1 MNWQLLNI
9 DNYQQYMQQYSIH
22 SLLAKLFASRKYQ
35 EEQIKNQISKRLIYH
50 DFSLFLDAD
59 LALDRINEAI
69 ENDEQ
74 ICIYGDYDCDGILA
88 TAILVQAFLEL
99 GKKVGYHIPNRFK
112 DGYGL
117 NTKRVQEM
125 YDKGYSLI
133 ITVDNGIKA
142 YEAIELANE
151 LGIDVIVVD
160 HHDYDDLP
168 DACAIIHTKLSPE
181 YPFKEICGGFLAYK
195 LASTLLNKHDKYLFS
210 LAAIT
215 TVSDM
220 MPLEDENK
228 ALVKRALLFMQEEK
242 YLQLELLLGENQRYN
257 TTSIGFNIAPK
268 INSFGRLP
276 EEVNPNY
283 LVKYFLKDVDEKY
296 ALKIAN
302 EAKRINTRRQT
313 LTNEQYKNILNDNQN
328 SEFLYCYNQEVHEGI
343 VGLIAGKYTHE
354 YKQPSFVMSY
364 DKDNEVYRGSAR
376 SIESLPLNKM
386 FDDLQDYFVQYGGH
400 ALAGGFTVSKDRVLE
415 LKEGIANYLI
425 SHPYSKDKQLNV
437 IEISL
442 DDISME
448 AVKELELLE
457 PYGQS
462 NEEALFLINNI
473 TNFTSR
479 VLSDGKHLR
488 LDIPLAKGSLQAL
501 YFNCGD
507 IKDKIKEMNNI
518 SLVGKLKINRYLNN
532 VSINMLIEDMK

>member
-22 SLLAKLFASRKYQ
+22 SLLAKLFACKQYQ
-35 EEQIKNQISKRLIYH
+35 DEQIKNQLSKRLIYH

-88 TAILVQAFLEL
+88 TTILVQAFLEL

-160 HHDYDDLP
+160 HHDYDELP
-168 DACAIIHTKLSPE
+168 DACAIIHTKLSPD

-195 LASTLLNKHDKYLFS
+195 LASTILNKHDKYLFS

-242 YLQLELLLGENQRYN
+242 FLQLELLLGENQRYN

-276 EEVNPNY
+276 EEINPNY

-302 EAKRINTRRQT
+302 EAKRINTKRQS
-313 LTNEQYKNILNDNQN
+313 LTNEQYKNILDNNQDN
-328 SEFLYCYNQEVHEGI
+328 EFLYCYNQEVHEGI

-364 DKDNEVYRGSAR
+364 DKDNDVYRGSAR
-376 SIESLPLNKM
+376 SVESLPLNKM

-400 ALAGGFTVSKDRVLE
+400 ALAGGFTVSKDKILE
-415 LKEGIANYLI
+415 LKEGIATYLND
-425 SHPYSKDKQLNV
+425 HPYSKDKQLNV

-442 DDISME
+442 DDISIE

-457 PYGQS
+457 PYGQC

-473 TNFTSR
+473 TNFTTR

-488 LDIPLAKGSLQAL
+488 LDIPLAKGNLQAL

>member
-22 SLLAKLFASRKYQ
+22 SLLAKIFASRKYQ
-35 EEQIKNQISKRLIYH
+35 DEQIKHKLSKRLIYH

-59 LALDRINEAI
+59 LAIDRINEAI
-69 ENDEQ
+69 ENEEQ

-99 GKKVGYHIPNRFK
+99 GKKVGYHIPNRFV

-117 NTKRVQEM
+117 NCKRVQEM

-160 HHDYDDLP
+160 HHDYDELP
-168 DACAIIHTKLSPE
+168 DACAIIHTKLSPD

-195 LASTLLNKHDKYLFS
+195 LASALLNKHDKYLFS

-220 MPLEDENK
+220 MPLDDENK
-228 ALVKRALLFMQEEK
+228 ALVQRALLFMQEEK
-242 YLQLELLLGENQRYN
+242 YLQLELLLGENQKYN
-257 TTSIGFNIAPK
+257 TTSISFNIAPK

-283 LVKYFLKDVDEKY
+283 LVKYFLKGVDEKY
-296 ALKIAN
+296 AYKIAQ
-302 EAKRINTRRQT
+302 EAKKINTRRQS
-313 LTNEQYKNILNDNQN
+313 LTNEQYKNILENNQDN
-328 SEFLYCYNQEVHEGI
+328 EFLYCYNQEVHEGI
-343 VGLIAGKYTHE
+343 VGLIAGKYTHD

-364 DKDNEVYRGSAR
+364 DKDNDVYRGSAR
-376 SIESLPLNKM
+376 SIETLPLNKM
-386 FDDLQDYFVQYGGH
+386 FDTLQDYFVQYGGH
-400 ALAGGFTVSKDRVLE
+400 ALAGGFTVSKEKVLD
-415 LKEGIANYLI
+415 LKEGIANYLND
-425 SHPYSKDKQLNV
+425 HPYSKDKKLDV

-442 DDISME
+442 DDISID

-462 NEEALFLINNI
+462 NEEVLFLINNI
-473 TNFTSR
+473 TNFTTR
-479 VLSDGKHLR
+479 VLSEGKHLR
-488 LDIPLAKGSLQAL
+488 LDIPLAKGNLQAL

-507 IKDKIKEMNNI
+507 IKEKIKEMNTI
-518 SLVGKLKINRYLNN
+518 SLVGKLKINRYLNT